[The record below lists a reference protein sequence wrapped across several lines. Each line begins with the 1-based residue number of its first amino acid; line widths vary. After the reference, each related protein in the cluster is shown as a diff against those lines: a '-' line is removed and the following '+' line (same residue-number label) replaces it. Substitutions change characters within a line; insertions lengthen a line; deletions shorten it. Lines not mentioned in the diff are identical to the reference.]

1 MKTFLQFVCFPYA
14 SRMFPV
20 AEPYV
25 SLSGN
30 VRFGKED
37 LENAVKKEKMCGRVP
52 ENSCIF
58 AAIESCINV

>member
-1 MKTFLQFVCFPYA
+1 MYVFRMQAVCFPLQNRTFHCRETYG
-14 SRMFPV
+14 F
-20 AEPYV
+20 E
-25 SLSGN
+25 
-30 VRFGKED
+30 KED